1 MPGTAAKKY
10 EEGIFMK
17 KIVKGILLLA
27 AAAAVVTGS
36 SRKGRGGAE
45 APTENS
51 VYVAGD
57 GSVRWA
63 SVETYQQGSYTEDEL
78 KNSAGQKIIDF
89 NSGLGKA
96 ASYENA
102 EGSEKLPVAIVS
114 ASMGNGTAT
123 LVTEYDAPGRLIEF
137 AQEIGDY
144 NVPFTQLDT
153 GRGAGRDTG
162 GGAAMS
168 GELAEVS
175 FQDEKGKAVDQ
186 ETALKDGQSMVVKAA
201 GQGVIV
207 TEKKI
212 QFVSE
217 GCVLKDSN
225 RVQTS
230 GEGTSYIIL
239 K

>member
-1 MPGTAAKKY
+1 
-10 EEGIFMK
+10 MK
-17 KIVKGILLLA
+17 KIVEGDSA
-27 AAAAVVTGS
+27 AGS
-36 SRKGRGGAE
+36 GGCSGYRMLRIGMGEAE
-45 APTENS
+45 VPTENS

-57 GSVRWA
+57 SSVRWA
-63 SVETYQQGSYTEDEL
+63 SVETHQQGSYTEDEL

-153 GRGAGRDTG
+153 GRV
-162 GGAAMS
+162 AAMS

-212 QFVSE
+212 QDVSE

-225 RVQTS
+225 RVQT
-230 GEGTSYIIL
+230 GEGEPVTSY
-239 K
+239 

>member
-27 AAAAVVTGS
+27 AAAAVVTGC
-36 SRKGRGGAE
+36 SRIGMGGAE

-78 KNSAGQKIIDF
+78 KNSAGQKII
-89 NSGLGKA
+89 
-96 ASYENA
+96 
-102 EGSEKLPVAIVS
+102 
-114 ASMGNGTAT
+114 
-123 LVTEYDAPGRLIEF
+123 

-153 GRGAGRDTG
+153 GRV
-162 GGAAMS
+162 AAMS

-212 QFVSE
+212 QYVSE

>member
-1 MPGTAAKKY
+1 MILTAGW
-10 EEGIFMK
+10 ER
-17 KIVKGILLLA
+17 L
-27 AAAAVVTGS
+27 
-36 SRKGRGGAE
+36 
-45 APTENS
+45 
-51 VYVAGD
+51 
-57 GSVRWA
+57 
-63 SVETYQQGSYTEDEL
+63 
-78 KNSAGQKIIDF
+78 
-89 NSGLGKA
+89 

-153 GRGAGRDTG
+153 GRV
-162 GGAAMS
+162 AAMS

-201 GQGVIV
+201 VRA
-207 TEKKI
+207 
-212 QFVSE
+212 S
-217 GCVLKDSN
+217 L
-225 RVQTS
+225 
-230 GEGTSYIIL
+230 
-239 K
+239 

>member
-1 MPGTAAKKY
+1 M
-10 EEGIFMK
+10 
-17 KIVKGILLLA
+17 
-27 AAAAVVTGS
+27 
-36 SRKGRGGAE
+36 
-45 APTENS
+45 
-51 VYVAGD
+51 
-57 GSVRWA
+57 
-63 SVETYQQGSYTEDEL
+63 ETYQQGSYTEDEL

-153 GRGAGRDTG
+153 GRV
-162 GGAAMS
+162 AAMS

-207 TEKKI
+207 AEKKI
-212 QFVSE
+212 QYVSE

>member
-1 MPGTAAKKY
+1 M
-10 EEGIFMK
+10 
-17 KIVKGILLLA
+17 LQD
-27 AAAAVVTGS
+27 
-36 SRKGRGGAE
+36 RHGGAE
-45 APTENS
+45 VPTENS

-153 GRGAGRDTG
+153 GRV
-162 GGAAMS
+162 AAMS

-175 FQDEKGKAVDQ
+175 FQDEKGRRWTRRQLLGTDRAWWLRLR
-186 ETALKDGQSMVVKAA
+186 TGRHCDG
-201 GQGVIV
+201 
-207 TEKKI
+207 EKI
-212 QFVSE
+212 QYVSE

>member
-1 MPGTAAKKY
+1 MPGTAAKKH
-10 EEGIFMK
+10 EEGTDMK
-17 KIVKGILLLA
+17 KIVMGILLLA
-27 AAAAVVTGS
+27 AAAVALAGC
-36 SRKGRGGAE
+36 SRIGMGGAAE
-45 APTENS
+45 PTENS

-123 LVTEYDAPGRLIEF
+123 LVTEYDTPGRLIEF

-153 GRGAGRDTG
+153 GRV
-162 GGAAMS
+162 AAMS
-168 GELAEVS
+168 GELTDVS
-175 FQDEKGKAVDQ
+175 FKDEKGKAADQ
-186 ETALKDGQSMVVKAA
+186 GTALKEGQSMVVKAA

-212 QFVSE
+212 QYVSD